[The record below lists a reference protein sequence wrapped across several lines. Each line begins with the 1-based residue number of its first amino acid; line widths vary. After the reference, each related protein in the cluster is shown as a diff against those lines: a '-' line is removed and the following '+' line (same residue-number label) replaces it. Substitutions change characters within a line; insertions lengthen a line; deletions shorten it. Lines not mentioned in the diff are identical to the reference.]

1 MTSTFQTPKI
11 MPPPEK
17 VTEPTLNVTFH
28 KITSSFVAAQQTL
41 KLIPRRYEEEKQP
54 VTYIVHVLRQQVL
67 ESLADGIA
75 LGDNPLSVEVPGAG
89 RVSQQCSPTDDGF

>member
-11 MPPPEK
+11 MPPAEK
-17 VTEPTLNVTFH
+17 ATEATLNVAFH

-54 VTYIVHVLRQQVL
+54 VTYIAHVLRQQVL
-67 ESLADGIA
+67 ESLADGVA

-89 RVSQQCSPTDDGF
+89 RVSQQGSPTDDGF